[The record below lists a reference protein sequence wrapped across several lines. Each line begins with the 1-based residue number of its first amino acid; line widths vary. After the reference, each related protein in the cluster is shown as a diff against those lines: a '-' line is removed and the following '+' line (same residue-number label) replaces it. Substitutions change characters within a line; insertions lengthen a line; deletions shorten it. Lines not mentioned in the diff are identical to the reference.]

1 MFKEIVCF
9 SQSSGVR
16 ASVSNIVY
24 YPAHMHENVIEIICI
39 LAGSVDISDSC
50 MSHRLSAG
58 DVYIFNAKDPH
69 RISAVNGDN
78 TVLTIYIELEHY
90 KAYFRKL
97 TTMYFICDSYINR
110 QHLEKELA
118 YIRFLMARLL
128 TEYDSLTPRD
138 TIIED
143 YARSLL
149 AYLIEKFQFYIYSKD
164 KDNNLEIRRRKGIA
178 PDDPHAS
185 RVYRIIDYIYEHSKE
200 KLHLRH
206 IAEREFLSTFYLS
219 RLIKEGCGLSFC
231 ELLSMARCEEA
242 EKLLGTTKMTID
254 DIASEC
260 GFSNRKHLNVQFRK
274 WYRMTPSE
282 YRAKARSEMEN
293 TADRIEL
300 GKYDKLEASL
310 ILASYIEQIP
320 KPELPLPASSPDMLL
335 SYLVLLH
342 LSHNAFV
349 HLQNYL
355 QKRPKLLGQTTAQT
369 DLVSLFQF
377 GDEFPD
383 YKTFAEKID
392 NYLKK

>member
-1 MFKEIVCF
+1 MFREIVCF
-9 SQSSGVR
+9 SQISGIR
-16 ASVSNIVY
+16 ASISNIVY
-24 YPAHMHENVIEIICI
+24 YPSHMHENVMEIICV
-39 LAGSVDISDSC
+39 LDGSVDISDSC

-58 DVYIFNAKDPH
+58 DVYIFNARDPH
-69 RISAVNGDN
+69 RISAVEGGN
-78 TVLTIYIELEHY
+78 TILTVHIDLEHY

-97 TTMYFICDSYINR
+97 TTTFFICDSYINR

-118 YIRFLMARLL
+118 YIRYLLARILK
-128 TEYDSLTPRD
+128 EYDSLTPRD
-138 TIIED
+138 SLMEEYT
-143 YARSLL
+143 RSLL

-164 KDNNLEIRRRKGIA
+164 KNNNLEIMLRKGIA

-185 RVYRIIDYIYEHSKE
+185 RVYRIIDHIYDHSKE

-206 IAEREFLSTFYLS
+206 IAETEFLSTFYLS

-254 DIASEC
+254 DIATEC

-293 TADRIEL
+293 NADSIEL
-300 GKYDKLEASL
+300 GEYDKLEASL

-320 KPELPLPASSPDMLL
+320 KPELPSASSPEQLL

-342 LSHNAFV
+342 ISHNAFT
-349 HLQNYL
+349 HLQTYL
-355 QKRPKLLGQTTAQT
+355 QKHPKLLGQTFAQT
-369 DLVSLFQF
+369 DLLSLFDF
-377 GDEFPD
+377 DSDFPD

-392 NYLKK
+392 FYLKK